1 MFRKVFHIIGV
12 MLSMF
17 AALWIITGSTV
28 VFHQKYVY
36 HNLLTQWQD
45 MLLKT
50 NAKDNKK
57 YLICLEKNSDSSAGS
72 AISAGAGQI
81 QESGFYN
88 SFIKKLSTGY
98 LIQRQVPEHIGDHPH
113 RGPPAA

>member
-1 MFRKVFHIIGV
+1 MFKKVFHFNGV
-12 MLSMF
+12 ILSLF

-45 MLLKT
+45 MILKT
-50 NAKDNKK
+50 SSKDHKK
-57 YLICLEKNSDSSAGS
+57 YLICLEKNSDSSSYA
-72 AISAGAGQI
+72 AISAD
-81 QESGFYN
+81 SGRDHEICFYH
-88 SFIKKLSTGY
+88 SFVKKLSSGY
-98 LIQRQVPEHIGDHPH
+98 LIQVRISECMNSNPH